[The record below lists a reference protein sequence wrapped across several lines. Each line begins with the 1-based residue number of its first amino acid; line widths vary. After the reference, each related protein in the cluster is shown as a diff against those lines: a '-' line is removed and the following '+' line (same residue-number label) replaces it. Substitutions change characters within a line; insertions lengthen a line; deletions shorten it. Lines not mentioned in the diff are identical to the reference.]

1 MYRAVVVLALVGGCD
16 YVLSINTVPAVEAPC
31 GPYHTMT
38 PVPISGVTAPTH
50 FSVTP
55 DASLAMVVGKD
66 AIGVVR
72 PILLAFDGTSWAP
85 DPTRQTGLSDLVGAH
100 IAPPEGQPD
109 LTNGYT
115 MQPVSPALIG
125 WLAHPLQ
132 VVRYYYSTKNATWA
146 ADNAVGSYS
155 DRDYDVMPGNV
166 VITLNAGTDQPI
178 RHVPVAQHEMTA
190 ANPDQILL
198 TVNSLPDYDLV
209 AIASR
214 TQPLNMR
221 MLQFDQAVI
230 TDDQQRLVY
239 AARTDAGSFDIY
251 ASARESTFDAGGMIA
266 GINTPDHDELEP
278 WIDATCSKLYFRQ
291 VAVGQSGD
299 PGTIFVAE

>member
-1 MYRAVVVLALVGGCD
+1 MRVVVVALAFMGGCD
-16 YVLSINTVPAVEAPC
+16 YVLSLDTVPATDAPC

-38 PVPISGVTAPTH
+38 PVPIMGVTAPTH

-66 AIGVVR
+66 AMGVVR

-85 DPTRQTGLSDLVGAH
+85 DPTRQAGLSDLVGAH
-100 IAPPEGQPD
+100 LAPPEGLPD
-109 LTNGYT
+109 LTNGYS
-115 MQPVSPALIG
+115 MPPISPALIG
-125 WLAHPLQ
+125 WLGHPLQ
-132 VVRYYYSTKNATWA
+132 VVRYYFAPAASTWT

-155 DRDYDVMPGNV
+155 DRDYDVTPGNV
-166 VITLNAGTDQPI
+166 VITLNAGTNQPI

-221 MLQFDQAVI
+221 MIQFDQAVL
-230 TDDQQRLVY
+230 TDDQQTLVY

-251 ASARESTFDAGGMIA
+251 ASARQSTFDAGGA
-266 GINTPDHDELEP
+266 VASVNTPDHDELEP